1 MLQIRNTV
9 FTPEEQ
15 IDIVTALRKSALATD
30 LFIKVVRDIS
40 REREQTEP
48 LVTHYDSTQSAPW
61 NPGNPSPGMTPGSA
75 DLNPI

>member
-1 MLQIRNTV
+1 MLQILNTV

-15 IDIVTALRKSALATD
+15 IDIVAALRKSDLATD
-30 LFIKVVRDIS
+30 LLIKVTKDIS
-40 REREQTEP
+40 REREQAEP
-48 LVTHYDSTQSAPW
+48 LVTHYESPPW